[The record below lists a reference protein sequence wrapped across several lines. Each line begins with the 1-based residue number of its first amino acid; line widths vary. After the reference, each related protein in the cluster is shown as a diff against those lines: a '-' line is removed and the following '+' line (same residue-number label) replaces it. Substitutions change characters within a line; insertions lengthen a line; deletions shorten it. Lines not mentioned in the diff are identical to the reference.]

1 MENLV
6 VEGRDTDELTL
17 QRLHVHGSKVTCT
30 LESKCTKTLM
40 STYKPNTDY
49 YLYITTLASP

>member
-1 MENLV
+1 M

-30 LESKCTKTLM
+30 LESKCTKTLIKR
-40 STYKPNTDY
+40 TNQIQ
-49 YLYITTLASP
+49 ITTFILLL